1 MLFIGGW
8 SLTSSTTGRQL
19 EEAKVKLGLVRCLSV
34 CWRCKRLISYSVV
47 CNNKKGV
54 EFSLMCCCWCQMV
67 GQLQSDG
74 LMYIW
79 IQIAGGIMLLG
90 FTEKWGIGHSW
101 RGDLWLLRAEQ
112 SYSRYLLSL
121 PRWDGVLGWFE
132 RGPFFPSLLCICQIV
147 SIFSQNFGSA
157 NLCFVGYWCLILFG
171 SANLCFVG
179 QWSLILFGSA
189 NLCFVGQWSLIL
201 FGSANLCFVG
211 QWSLILFGSA
221 NWFLLVN
228 DVWRPSKKKGWGG
241 GIVGVYDSF
250 SVFVI
255 AQVAQNWQVLF
266 TTVDC
271 I

>member
-1 MLFIGGW
+1 
-8 SLTSSTTGRQL
+8 
-19 EEAKVKLGLVRCLSV
+19 
-34 CWRCKRLISYSVV
+34 
-47 CNNKKGV
+47 
-54 EFSLMCCCWCQMV
+54 
-67 GQLQSDG
+67 
-74 LMYIW
+74 
-79 IQIAGGIMLLG
+79 MLLG
-90 FTEKWGIGHSW
+90 ITEKWGISHSCRLVTA
-101 RGDLWLLRAEQ
+101 RGRTITLKVSSQPSPLEWGF
-112 SYSRYLLSL
+112 
-121 PRWDGVLGWFE
+121 GVVWK
-132 RGPFFPSLLCICQIV
+132 GPFFSSSLLCICQIV

-179 QWSLILFGSA
+179 QWP
-189 NLCFVGQWSLIL
+189 
-201 FGSANLCFVG
+201 
-211 QWSLILFGSA
+211 LILFGSA

-255 AQVAQNWQVLF
+255 ARVAQNWQVLF

>member
-1 MLFIGGW
+1 
-8 SLTSSTTGRQL
+8 
-19 EEAKVKLGLVRCLSV
+19 
-34 CWRCKRLISYSVV
+34 
-47 CNNKKGV
+47 
-54 EFSLMCCCWCQMV
+54 
-67 GQLQSDG
+67 
-74 LMYIW
+74 
-79 IQIAGGIMLLG
+79 MLLG
-90 FTEKWGIGHSW
+90 ITEKWGISHSCRLVIAW
-101 RGDLWLLRAEQ
+101 GRTITLKVSSQPSPLEWGF
-112 SYSRYLLSL
+112 
-121 PRWDGVLGWFE
+121 GVVWK
-132 RGPFFPSLLCICQIV
+132 GPFFSSLLCICQIV

-179 QWSLILFGSA
+179 QRSLILFGSA